1 MKTGFSGPASGA
13 PGQSGRRPL
22 LTTLFISPAEARL
35 RAGWR
40 LAIQIVVQLVLTA
53 CAGLALISALRGALT
68 GNPYS
73 LRGSQI
79 LLTEIGGLFAI
90 TISVVAARRF
100 LDHRTFSSI
109 GLQTGHRALRDFAAG
124 LAITF
129 VMMGLVFILEL
140 AFGWLRVKGFAW
152 ESQATIDVA
161 QRTGLFL
168 LICLIVG
175 WNEELMSRGYHL
187 QTLASGLTIGWGWFL
202 SSLVFG
208 VLHLANPH
216 ASGMA
221 VAGIILAGIFLGYAF
236 IRTDQLWLSVGL
248 HAGWNFFEGVVF
260 GFPVSG
266 FAFYRLPQT
275 VISGP
280 DLWTGGAFGPEA
292 GALLI
297 PALAL
302 GFIFVHI
309 YTRGRRSA

>member
-1 MKTGFSGPASGA
+1 MKADSSGPATDALS
-13 PGQSGRRPL
+13 QSGRRPL
-22 LTTLFISPAEARL
+22 LAKVFISPTEARL

-40 LAIQIVVQLVLTA
+40 LAIQVVLQLVLTA
-53 CAGLALISALRGALT
+53 CAGLAMVSALRGAIT
-68 GNPYS
+68 ANSYS
-73 LRGSQI
+73 LTGSQI

-90 TISVVAARRF
+90 TISVAVARRF
-100 LDHRTFSSI
+100 LDHRSFSSI

-140 AFGWLRVKGFAW
+140 SFGWLRLDGFAW

-187 QTLASGLTIGWGWFL
+187 QTMASGLTIGWGWFL

-208 VLHLANPH
+208 ALHLANPH
-216 ASGMA
+216 TSGMA
-221 VAGIILAGIFLGYAF
+221 VAGIILAGIFLGYGF
-236 IRTDQLWLSVGL
+236 VRTGQLWLSVGL
-248 HAGWNFFEGVVF
+248 HTGWNFFEGVVF

-266 FAFYRLPQT
+266 LSFYGLAHT
-275 VISGP
+275 VIGGP

-292 GALLI
+292 GVLLI
-297 PALAL
+297 PALAF